1 MTHLPGV
8 LRAEPMRAAGV
19 TLRAGHRTWRTA
31 ITGLLRDGE
40 LRRIVDPDFRIH
52 PIAPNGLVLG
62 ATIADKLGV
71 RAGDQVIVEPLEGDR
86 TPRPVFVAQVVEEV
100 LGGSVYMDLE
110 ALRRFLGEPP
120 VVTGAFV
127 VLDRREEPVFHE
139 RVKQIPAIASVVSR
153 RATLQN
159 VQRMLDE
166 NMGAMRLIEILFASL
181 IAFAIVYNP
190 ARVALAER
198 SRELASLR
206 VLGFSRAEVSRI
218 LLGELLVSTLAAI
231 PLGLVI
237 GYGMA
242 AGVSAAYGTE
252 MMRIPLVISSQTYAT
267 AALTVAISAILSAL
281 IVRRRVDH
289 LDLVGVLKSR
299 D

>member
-1 MTHLPGV
+1 M
-8 LRAEPMRAAGV
+8 
-19 TLRAGHRTWRTA
+19 
-31 ITGLLRDGE
+31 
-40 LRRIVDPDFRIH
+40 
-52 PIAPNGLVLG
+52 
-62 ATIADKLGV
+62 
-71 RAGDQVIVEPLEGDR
+71 
-86 TPRPVFVAQVVEEV
+86 
-100 LGGSVYMDLE
+100 
-110 ALRRFLGEPP
+110 
-120 VVTGAFV
+120 
-127 VLDRREEPVFHE
+127 REEPVFHE

-181 IAFAIVYNP
+181 IAFAIVYNN